1 MLFFLF
7 STAMSYCL
15 TMAVLAQYPDP
26 GRGNRGYGLGRIL
39 PVPVLFSSFI
49 PLTSIF
55 RFLPKHFDP
64 WLFIYRPDN
73 LLSKGL
79 FVCVEILKSHILDF
93 EVSILT
99 LSSLSSPTFFF
110 PVSSSTYFEAFHFFF
125 FPKSLQF
132 QASELDEITA
142 ALM

>member
-1 MLFFLF
+1 
-7 STAMSYCL
+7 MSYCL
-15 TMAVLAQYPDP
+15 TMAVLLAQYPDLS
-26 GRGNRGYGLGRIL
+26 RGNRGYGLGRIL

-110 PVSSSTYFEAFHFFF
+110 LFLLLPILKPFIFYFF

-132 QASELDEITA
+132 QASELDEITV